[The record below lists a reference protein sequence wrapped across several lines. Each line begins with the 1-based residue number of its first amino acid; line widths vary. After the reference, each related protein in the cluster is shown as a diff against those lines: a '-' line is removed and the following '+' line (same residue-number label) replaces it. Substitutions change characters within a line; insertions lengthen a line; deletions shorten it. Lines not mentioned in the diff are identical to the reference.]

1 MSRRD
6 GLVEVDLFDGKKYFL
21 LFNAPYKNYSFFI
34 CTADHS
40 KLTPNKQKRHKRQ
53 KRNPFTSAVASKP
66 ASIEYDSDVVDVG
79 IDSTPDDLAMSQPHI
94 PFAEPTISAD
104 KPKIPAQSF
113 NNPPTTI
120 MSTTSTA
127 QTNNKSQKRK
137 KNRGKDSGTSSDEE
151 RWLDAIQS
159 GKLEQVEQVELKK
172 IKDPK
177 LMTAR
182 QRAMYERGNDKETSI
197 PSAEILMALPSGY
210 KEKVMTA
217 EAIQK
222 AAIKS
227 QKRKQ
232 LADEKREKE
241 KKRTMERLLKKQDS
255 RANKNTKVRPAKL
268 IEPVVSYRSTQL
280 GMTITF
286 PAEYD
291 MPLFGT
297 RNPPS
302 SCAGLGSVT
311 SSSSE
316 CSMCGAPKRY
326 NCSRTNI
333 PLCSLKCYKLNVESL
348 KEIMC

>member
-1 MSRRD
+1 MPID
-6 GLVEVDLFDGKKYFL
+6 
-21 LFNAPYKNYSFFI
+21 
-34 CTADHS
+34 
-40 KLTPNKQKRHKRQ
+40 
-53 KRNPFTSAVASKP
+53 
-66 ASIEYDSDVVDVG
+66 YDSDVLDVG
-79 IDSTPDDLAMSQPHI
+79 IDGTEEISENPPLSSLHNTSS
-94 PFAEPTISAD
+94 FAEHQSDNVKVPVLPLNSPTSQLISA
-104 KPKIPAQSF
+104 
-113 NNPPTTI
+113 
-120 MSTTSTA
+120 STA
-127 QTNNKSQKRK
+127 LAKSQKRK
-137 KNRGKDSGTSSDEE
+137 KNRSKDSGTSSDEE

-159 GKLEQVEQVELKK
+159 GKLEQVEQVEMKK

-182 QRAMYERGNDKETSI
+182 QRAMYERGNDKETAI

-210 KEKVMTA
+210 KEKEKVMTA

-255 RANKNTKVRPAKL
+255 RANKNTKTRQVKSV
-268 IEPVVSYRSTQL
+268 EPVVSYRSTQS

-286 PAEYD
+286 PPD
-291 MPLFGT
+291 FDIPLFGSWN
-297 RNPPS
+297 NPQQPQCIGGGKASTAS
-302 SCAGLGSVT
+302 SG
-311 SSSSE
+311 E
-316 CSMCGAPKRY
+316 CTMCGSAKRY